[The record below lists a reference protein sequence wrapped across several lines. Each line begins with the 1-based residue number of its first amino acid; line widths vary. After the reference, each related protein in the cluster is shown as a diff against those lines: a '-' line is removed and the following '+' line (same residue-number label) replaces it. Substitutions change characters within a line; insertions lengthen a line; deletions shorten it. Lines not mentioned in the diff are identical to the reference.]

1 MSRRDG
7 RTCDSAPEG
16 AFVAAH
22 ETDAMA
28 QETATDLE
36 RRLAQAQ
43 RALGAAGAA
52 TDEVLR
58 VISNFSGELEPR
70 IPSHAGECVSALRTQ
85 VRRALPRLHFAE
97 ELRREPW
104 VKINPGA
111 TLGRVAEPMAG
122 ARLH

>member
-1 MSRRDG
+1 
-7 RTCDSAPEG
+7 
-16 AFVAAH
+16 
-22 ETDAMA
+22 MA